1 MDDRGPRDRWTSH
14 ALGLAISLDELAIGF
29 SLGLLGLPVVVV
41 VVWLGIQAFVA
52 AQLGMRLGARIGE
65 ELRERGERLA
75 GVVLIGMAVILVV
88 LKLINGL

>member
-52 AQLGMRLGARIGE
+52 AQLGCGSVRGSAKSFAREASGWP
-65 ELRERGERLA
+65 A
-75 GVVLIGMAVILVV
+75 SF
-88 LKLINGL
+88 